1 MRPRRFGRKFF
12 GLASI
17 GTSALVA
24 LLSAG
29 RPALAQSDDK
39 PAPAKDDKADGEK
52 DEAFAKKVTEVEKGL
67 NDFLLVDEDKKVHV
81 RKEFAEGLRNLALKE
96 KRRLPGRAAHAARIQ
111 LFRLREWRAV
121 WVLAV
126 LALAAFVWFSRRDA
140 PADANLKFT
149 PLTAFGGSKQYPAFS
164 PDGSRMR
171 SPGGLPIRRPIT
183 FM

>member
-81 RKEFAEGLRNLALKE
+81 RKEFAEGLPMPA
-96 KRRLPGRAAHAARIQ
+96 PQ
-111 LFRLREWRAV
+111 LERMLQMLVKVGDDGKLRLR
-121 WVLAV
+121 
-126 LALAAFVWFSRRDA
+126 
-140 PADANLKFT
+140 N
-149 PLTAFGGSKQYPAFS
+149 
-164 PDGSRMR
+164 PDQIR
-171 SPGGLPIRRPIT
+171 PFLP
-183 FM
+183 